1 LINAVPLRTQV
12 SAESVLVPA
21 AGAFCPDAAAASSVL
36 HTAINHS
43 LFFMVMSLS
52 MILVWLRNIS
62 PVHGM
67 SLFIS
72 DIQPDA

>member
-1 LINAVPLRTQV
+1 V

-43 LFFMVMSLS
+43 LFFMVMFHS
-52 MILVWLRNIS
+52 MILFW
-62 PVHGM
+62 
-67 SLFIS
+67 F
-72 DIQPDA
+72 QKF